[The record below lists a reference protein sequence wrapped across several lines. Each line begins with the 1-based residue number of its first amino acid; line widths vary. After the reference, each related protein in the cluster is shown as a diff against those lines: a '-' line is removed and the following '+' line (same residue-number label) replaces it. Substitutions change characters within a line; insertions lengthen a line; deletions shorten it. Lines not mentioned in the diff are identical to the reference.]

1 MSSQDN
7 DGQQG
12 VALTVLFGVVAVVVA
27 AVLIAVVALQRGKT
41 STPKTAVAATA
52 TAQPVGAAAAANTL
66 QSTQRAQNTLAAAG
80 VKVKIGQVK
89 F

>member
-12 VALTVLFGVVAVVVA
+12 VALTVVFGVVAVMVA
-27 AVLIAVVALQRGKT
+27 AVLIAAVALQRGET
-41 STPKTAVAATA
+41 STPKTAVAAANIMQSTPS
-52 TAQPVGAAAAANTL
+52 AQNSSAAAT
-66 QSTQRAQNTLAAAG
+66 
-80 VKVKIGQVK
+80 VKVKSGVGK

>member
-12 VALTVLFGVVAVVVA
+12 VALTVVFGVVAVVVA
-27 AVLIAVVALQRGKT
+27 AVLIAAVALQRGKT

-66 QSTQRAQNTLAAAG
+66 QSTQRAQNALDAASVKAENG
-80 VKVKIGQVK
+80 VVK